1 MEYVKTK
8 ICYKIREQLKTFFM
22 TNEIITQFTK
32 GLMYMKKNLLQLLSM
47 PKVRNFSLNLI
58 ENATFR
64 EEYDNLKFKLG
75 FVKNKFIT
83 FKITDK
89 KNRLKQFMAKFT
101 PANPTI
107 TFKNRK
113 LLLNL
118 PFEAK
123 KGNGKLFQENTIN
136 ISSNLEMGVD
146 LNLAK
151 HPAVVSI
158 WDKVGKRE
166 VARYFLSWKNL
177 MDRKLVEQIG
187 SKTAKNGKIIITKN
201 LIWKDP
207 TRFQKY
213 PYNTSANIKSK
224 LINLRTQIKLLQRKK
239 NNYEQRLLDNDISNF
254 RSKLKWNKIRNEL
267 SLCWNK
273 LHDIN
278 SHIVGLLNHFIIQI
292 ANFYKVF
299 KIKVEDLRFVKHSK
313 KSNSGKFMAFWQT
326 HWFFSQIQD
335 AIKLQ
340 CKSHGIKFQK
350 VPAGYT
356 SQRCSRCGELG
367 TRKGKHFYCT
377 ECGLR
382 LDSDLN
388 ASRNIVQYISSV
400 NHTVIGQVHF
410 NNPIW

>member
-89 KNRLKQFMAKFT
+89 KNRLWKFMEGFSL
-101 PANPTI
+101 ANPVI
-107 TFKNRK
+107 TFKHRK

-123 KGNGKLFQENTIN
+123 KGNGKLFQENRFN
-136 ISSNLEMGVD
+136 NSSNLEMGVD
-146 LNLAK
+146 LGLK
-151 HPAVVSI
+151 HPAVISI
-158 WDKVGKRE
+158 WDKMEKRE
-166 VARYFLSWKNL
+166 VVRYFLSWKNL

-187 SKTAKNGKIIITKN
+187 SRTSKNGRIILTRN
-201 LIWKDP
+201 LIWKDQA
-207 TRFQKY
+207 RFKKY
-213 PYNTSANIKSK
+213 PYNTSSNIKLK
-224 LINLRTQIKLLQRKK
+224 LINLRTQIKLLQQKK
-239 NNYEQRLLDNDISNF
+239 NNYEQRLLDNGISNF
-254 RSKLKWNKIRNEL
+254 RSKLKWNKIRYEL

-273 LHDIN
+273 VRDIN
-278 SHIVGLLNHFIIQI
+278 CQIVNLVNHFTIQI
-292 ANFYKVF
+292 AKFHGVIE
-299 KIKVEDLRFVKHSK
+299 IKMEDLRFAKHSK
-313 KSNSGKFMAFWQT
+313 KSNSGKFIAFWQI
-326 HWFFSQIQD
+326 HWLFSQVQD

-340 CKSHGIKFQK
+340 CKLNGIKFQK
-350 VPAGYT
+350 VPARNT
-356 SQRCSRCGELG
+356 SRRCSRCGKLG
-367 TRKGKHFYCT
+367 SRDGKHFYCSK
-377 ECGLR
+377 CGLR
-382 LDSDLN
+382 IDSDLN
-388 ASRNIVQYISSV
+388 ASRNIVKYETPINQAV
-400 NHTVIGQVHF
+400 NGQVYF
-410 NNPIW
+410 NEPIW